1 MACAVPNLIGW
12 CEIMNSHFEL
22 DKNQNQ
28 QGIGDGLAENLA
40 NNNRPQ
46 GNVTTM
52 MRDRFELLSAYLD
65 GEVTA
70 AERRQV
76 DEWLANDPVTKR
88 LYSRLLSMQQAF
100 QAMPVPKAEQSAQE
114 LAANVLQRVERKPK
128 RVIVWGGCA
137 IAALFVAV
145 VSGVAGSRQL
155 FEPQFAKS
163 PANSDS
169 DGLVVALNEPVVEIV
184 NPNDLMLGVNAPVVE
199 IPRVA
204 GGWTK

>member
-1 MACAVPNLIGW
+1 
-12 CEIMNSHFEL
+12 MNFNFEL

-28 QGIGDGLAENLA
+28 QGIGDALAENLA

-88 LYSRLLSMQQAF
+88 LYLRILSMQQSF
-100 QAMPVPKAEQSAQE
+100 QSMPVPKSEQSAQE
-114 LAANVLQRVERKPK
+114 LVAKVLQRVERKPK
-128 RVIVWGGCA
+128 RVMVWGGCV
-137 IAALFVAV
+137 IAALLVAV
-145 VSGVAGSRQL
+145 VSGVAGGRQL
-155 FEPQFAKS
+155 FAPQFAQS
-163 PANSDS
+163 PVNSDS
-169 DGLVVALNEPVVEIV
+169 DGLVVALNEPVLEII
-184 NPNDLMLGVNAPVVE
+184 NPNDLMLGVNTPVVE
-199 IPRVA
+199 IPKSGVA
-204 GGWTK
+204 IPRK

>member
-1 MACAVPNLIGW
+1 
-12 CEIMNSHFEL
+12 MNFNFES

-28 QGIGDGLAENLA
+28 QGIGDALAENLA

-88 LYSRLLSMQQAF
+88 LYLRILSMQQSF
-100 QAMPVPKAEQSAQE
+100 QSMPVPKSEQSAQE
-114 LAANVLQRVERKPK
+114 LAAKVLQRVERKPK
-128 RVIVWGGCA
+128 RVMVWGGCA
-137 IAALFVAV
+137 IAALLVAV
-145 VSGVAGSRQL
+145 VSGVAGGRQL
-155 FEPQFAKS
+155 FAPQFAQS
-163 PANSDS
+163 GSD
-169 DGLVVALNEPVVEIV
+169 DLMVALNEPVVEII
-184 NPNDLMLGVNAPVVE
+184 NPNDLMLGVNASVVE
-199 IPRVA
+199 IPKSGVA
-204 GGWTK
+204 IPRK

>member
-1 MACAVPNLIGW
+1 
-12 CEIMNSHFEL
+12 MNFNFES

-28 QGIGDGLAENLA
+28 QGIGDALAENLA

-88 LYSRLLSMQQAF
+88 LYLRILSMQQSF
-100 QAMPVPKAEQSAQE
+100 QSMPVPKSEQSAQE
-114 LAANVLQRVERKPK
+114 LAAKVLQRVERKPK
-128 RVIVWGGCA
+128 RVMVWGGCA
-137 IAALFVAV
+137 IAALLVAV
-145 VSGVAGSRQL
+145 VSGVAGGRQL
-155 FEPQFAKS
+155 FAPQFAQS
-163 PANSDS
+163 PVNSDS
-169 DGLVVALNEPVVEIV
+169 DGLVVALNEPVVEII
-184 NPNDLMLGVNAPVVE
+184 NPNDLMLGVNASVVE
-199 IPRVA
+199 IPKSGVA
-204 GGWTK
+204 IPRK